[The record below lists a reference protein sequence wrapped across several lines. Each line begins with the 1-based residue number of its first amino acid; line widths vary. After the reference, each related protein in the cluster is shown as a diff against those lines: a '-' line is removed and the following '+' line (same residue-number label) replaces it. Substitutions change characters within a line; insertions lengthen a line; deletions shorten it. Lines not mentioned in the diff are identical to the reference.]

1 MKRVT
6 LVDMESVDAEGF
18 VRKIGHVDLMAIRDP
33 RRIARQ
39 RGDRPQGA
47 PDDVITSD
55 LLEEVYGVRLPVATI
70 EGKPFVLAV

>member
-1 MKRVT
+1 MHLVKRLNSEFGMTVVMVLHDVNQALRYSDN
-6 LVDMESVDAEGF
+6 LVALADG
-18 VRKIGHVDLMAIRDP
+18 
-33 RRIARQ
+33 RIVA
-39 RGDRPQGA
+39 QGA